1 MMQNTLI
8 EKEKRCMKEL
18 IIELLKANIQETEL
32 AYKLC
37 KEYNLLNEQETID
50 WLDKLNAI
58 SVR

>member
-1 MMQNTLI
+1 
-8 EKEKRCMKEL
+8 MKEL

-37 KEYNLLNEQETID
+37 KEYNLLNEQEVLH
-50 WLDKLNAI
+50 WLDQINAI